1 MKHVLFTGACTA
13 LVTPFLNGEVNY
25 PMMERLLQRQ
35 RDAGIDTVVVCGTTG
50 ESPTLSDKE
59 KLPFLMA
66 LASSTKK
73 NNISFSGEE
82 VSLIIE
88 VIKEYSSPEE
98 LSKMNKI
105 LSMFSHT

>member
-1 MKHVLFTGACTA
+1 MANREWMNDHRISHIDKSKLQ
-13 LVTPFLNGEVNY
+13 FLQKIVFE
-25 PMMERLLQRQ
+25 MQQ
-35 RDAGIDTVVVCGTTG
+35 
-50 ESPTLSDKE
+50 LSDKE

>member
-1 MKHVLFTGACTA
+1 MSNRDWMNDARIRHIAPVKLQFLQK
-13 LVTPFLNGEVNY
+13 LVFE
-25 PMMERLLQRQ
+25 MQQ
-35 RDAGIDTVVVCGTTG
+35 
-50 ESPTLSDKE
+50 LSDKE

-66 LASSTKK
+66 LATSTQKK
-73 NNISFSGEE
+73 DISFSQEE

-88 VIKEYSSPEE
+88 VIKEYSSGDD

>member
-1 MKHVLFTGACTA
+1 MSNRDWMNDARIRHIDPVKLQFLQK
-13 LVTPFLNGEVNY
+13 LVFE
-25 PMMERLLQRQ
+25 MQQ
-35 RDAGIDTVVVCGTTG
+35 
-50 ESPTLSDKE
+50 LSDKE

-66 LASSTKK
+66 LATSTQKK
-73 NNISFSGEE
+73 DISFSQEE

-88 VIKEYSSPEE
+88 VIKEYSSGDD